1 MSVPFANLNFHGNG
15 YLKKALKNQNNALI
29 ADVKKY
35 HIKEK
40 ALFIQ
45 TWEMKMENENKYIII
60 LNKKNLD
67 SIGVNTKKD
76 SVEVEVIIED
86 GILKIRRIPNDN
98 WIRLVFVEWKHYY
111 LLYINI

>member
-1 MSVPFANLNFHGNG
+1 
-15 YLKKALKNQNNALI
+15 
-29 ADVKKY
+29 
-35 HIKEK
+35 
-40 ALFIQ
+40 
-45 TWEMKMENENKYIII
+45 MENENKYIII
-60 LNKKNLD
+60 LNKENLD